1 MITGIMP
8 KILSDKL
15 KPNDVYVV
23 SKGTDIDIT
32 IDDGNSETTLSAITL
47 GNGKW
52 EISELDDNSALFRE
66 YNEGDVI
73 SLDTLTKILKPLVS
87 SKENDCCGNQ
97 IFSFNLLGKIKYGL
111 QDKGREIERKK
122 QERKDR
128 FSKKV
133 KGITDWFT
141 DDIDKETATSFLRKS
156 YPGAKV
162 GKLEKYN
169 DIDGANFKVLFGV
182 PSEKKFYVGV
192 LHRNGND
199 IRLLDD
205 SYDAE
210 TPLRS
215 FKDQDKC
222 LEFYEN
228 YPYGKKEDDRS
239 EQQENN
245 TESNVADDFEGG
257 SDYMKGETGE
267 SDGVEWEV
275 VASLKKKKSKYNGK
289 NVTGYEDGMLGEMA
303 VASSRHLFSRTLLKS
318 SFEIK
323 ILDFISSALNTAEL
337 KTSGDTS
344 VVADKLKPALKQV
357 KEEYADEARRIAAM
371 WTRAKTADEF
381 INIMKKPT
389 VDGIVRKGFVKL
401 CCDNP
406 KFMQKLIQFLS
417 KIDPK

>member
-1 MITGIMP
+1 M
-8 KILSDKL
+8 
-15 KPNDVYVV
+15 
-23 SKGTDIDIT
+23 
-32 IDDGNSETTLSAITL
+32 

-52 EISELDDNSALFRE
+52 EINELDDNSALFRE

-128 FSKKV
+128 FNKKV

-141 DDIDKETATSFLRKS
+141 DDIDKETATSFLRKN

-228 YPYGKKEDDRS
+228 YPYGKKEDNVS

-245 TESNVADDFEGG
+245 AESNVADDFEGG

-289 NVTGYEDGMLGEMA
+289 NVTGYEDGMLGDMA
-303 VASSRHLFSRTLLKS
+303 VASSRHIFSMFLCNNFVWQSDTKS
-318 SFEIK
+318 KNYVKPENFKAKSYLQKLNDLGFEIVK
-323 ILDFISSALNTAEL
+323 YGIITRPFEPEYNQSNSDLAIQFKKPGEEWIGTIHIKDSVGSYRYSYKGISSKDYYSLDNLDELLN
-337 KTSGDTS
+337 
-344 VVADKLKPALKQV
+344 
-357 KEEYADEARRIAAM
+357 I
-371 WTRAKTADEF
+371 
-381 INIMKKPT
+381 PT
-389 VDGIVRKGFVKL
+389 
-401 CCDNP
+401 P
-406 KFMQKLIQFLS
+406 KN
-417 KIDPK
+417 